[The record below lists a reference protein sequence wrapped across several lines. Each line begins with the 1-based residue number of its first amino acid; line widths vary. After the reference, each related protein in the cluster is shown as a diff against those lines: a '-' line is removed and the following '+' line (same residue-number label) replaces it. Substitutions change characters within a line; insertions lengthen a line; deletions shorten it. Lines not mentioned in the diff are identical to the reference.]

1 MRCTTEC
8 TIYDVIGNLSFLL
21 YDLMNLLW
29 HLNDYSV
36 YQQCYTVFGHKSKKI
51 LKICNNYFLYLTQ
64 KVHLPPI
71 TAWMHLLTSKCS

>member
-1 MRCTTEC
+1 MEC
-8 TIYDVIGNLSFLL
+8 TIYDVTGNLSFLL
-21 YDLMNLLW
+21 YNLMNLLW

-36 YQQCYTVFGHKSKKI
+36 YQHSIISFSATKVKKI